1 MNMRKKT
8 FNVSY
13 RPQIESG
20 EMKVVNG
27 RGKPVTILKWD
38 MQGNY
43 PILGVVMTDQTN
55 WEGDESWEEERP
67 FAYTNEGYACASAP
81 ADRKELYVITEEQG
95 STPDWC
101 NPSEFDS
108 RLNALL
114 KEFESLPK
122 EEMISSLG
130 FYLREVG
137 GKDPDQGK
145 VYPTLDRNSLL
156 STIWHKAVEEPEPGR
171 ELITRNAKGIKI
183 YPNPKNSHT
192 SWEFFR
198 RIAKVDFWAYSD
210 EILPEAREEAR

>member
-1 MNMRKKT
+1 MNMKKKT

-20 EMKVVNG
+20 EMKVVDG

-55 WEGDESWEEERP
+55 WDGDESWEEERP
-67 FAYTNEGYACASAP
+67 FAYNNEGHACASAP
-81 ADRKELYVITEEQG
+81 AGRKELYVITGEQDEN
-95 STPDWC
+95 PDWC

-122 EEMISSLG
+122 EEIISSLS
-130 FYLREVG
+130 FYLRELG
-137 GKDPDQGK
+137 GKDPVQGK
-145 VYPTLDRNSLL
+145 VCPTLDRKSLL
-156 STIWHKAVEEPEPGR
+156 STLWKKSEEEPKPGR
-171 ELITRNAKGIKI
+171 ELIIRNAKGIKI

-210 EILPEAREEAR
+210 EILPEVMEEAR